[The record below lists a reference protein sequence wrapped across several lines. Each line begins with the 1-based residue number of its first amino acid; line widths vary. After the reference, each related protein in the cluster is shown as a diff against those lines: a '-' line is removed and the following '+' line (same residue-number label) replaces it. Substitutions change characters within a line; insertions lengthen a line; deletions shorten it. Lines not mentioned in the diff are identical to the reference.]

1 MDRDEFRAAIKTL
14 GFSQEGIAELLG
26 ASARTG
32 QKWALGEA
40 RVPGCVDLLLRLL
53 LERPELRDVVVSMAR
68 PAPRKRAPKVKTRSA
83 KAKPA
88 SARKS
93 R

>member
-14 GFSQEGIAELLG
+14 GFSQEGIAELVG

-53 LERPELRDVVVSMAR
+53 IERPELREVIESMAR
-68 PAPRKRAPKVKTRSA
+68 PALRKRAVHVKRR
-83 KAKPA
+83 P
-88 SARKS
+88 ARK
-93 R
+93 RR